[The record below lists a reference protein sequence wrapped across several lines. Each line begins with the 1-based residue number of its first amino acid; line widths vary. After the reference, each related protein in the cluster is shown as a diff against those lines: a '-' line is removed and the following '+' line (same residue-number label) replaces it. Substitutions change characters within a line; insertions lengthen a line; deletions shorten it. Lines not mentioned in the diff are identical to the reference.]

1 MTENYVLVAVVTEYD
16 EVLVQSLAA
25 SPDCDATVVALNFI
39 EDLASQ
45 GLLGKPIAYAA
56 EGGFTAEGLSEKMN
70 KFLEE
75 KFPVMVTL

>member
-25 SPDCDATVVALNFI
+25 SPDYDVTDVALNFI
-39 EDLASQ
+39 NDLTSQ
-45 GLLGKPIAYAA
+45 GLIGKPTAYAA
-56 EGGFTAEGLSEKMN
+56 EGGFTADGLSEKMD

>member
-25 SPDCDATVVALNFI
+25 SPDCDVADVALDFI
-39 EDLASQ
+39 NDLTSQ
-45 GLLGKPIAYAA
+45 GLIGKPTAYAA
-56 EGGFTAEGLSEKMN
+56 EGGFTADGLSEKLD

>member
-1 MTENYVLVAVVTEYD
+1 MTENYVLVAVMTEYD

-25 SPDCDATVVALNFI
+25 SPDCDVVDVALNFI
-39 EDLASQ
+39 EDLA
-45 GLLGKPIAYAA
+45 LRECIGKPIAYAA
-56 EGGFTAEGLSEKMN
+56 EGGFTADGLGEKMD

>member
-16 EVLVQSLAA
+16 EVLVQSLAV
-25 SPDCDATVVALNFI
+25 SPDCDVTDIALNFI
-39 EDLASQ
+39 EDLASR
-45 GLLGKPIAYAA
+45 GWVGKPIAYAA
-56 EGGFTAEGLSEKMN
+56 EGGFTADGLNEKMD

>member
-1 MTENYVLVAVVTEYD
+1 MNENYVLVVVLTEYD

-39 EDLASQ
+39 NDLASQ

-56 EGGFTAEGLSEKMN
+56 EGGFTADELNEKMD
-70 KFLEE
+70 KFFDE